1 MRNLARNF
9 DKKDQIGT
17 TNAMCEVNP
26 LVAAELIEAG
36 ITVFKTGTAPT
47 GEVPTDLIGRLG
59 GWEFTRAWTYWVA
72 RGRMP
77 IAAARALYAAGNR
90 SIRCGGD
97 CTVSPPDEHKTYI
110 AVDGREIAT
119 AEDMG
124 SFADYH
130 VRWPSKS
137 MWHPDVIAREYVQES
152 EAFPRDDSTAYV
164 TMYHIDTP
172 DGLKRF
178 ADFVLHQL
186 ARLPVRLADD
196 EAHGAGAA
204 APEAAVAPPERT
216 PDAAI
221 AEHHV

>member
-77 IAAARALYAAGNR
+77 IAAARAL
-90 SIRCGGD
+90 
-97 CTVSPPDEHKTYI
+97 
-110 AVDGREIAT
+110 
-119 AEDMG
+119 EDMG

-137 MWHPDVIAREYVQES
+137 TWHPDVIAREYVQES

-172 DGLKRF
+172 DGLKQF
-178 ADFVLHQL
+178 ADFVKSL
-186 ARLPVRLADD
+186 
-196 EAHGAGAA
+196 
-204 APEAAVAPPERT
+204 
-216 PDAAI
+216 
-221 AEHHV
+221 